1 MNDSITVIS
10 SKRKIFN
17 LNLKELW
24 KYRDLIFLF
33 VKRDFVSKY
42 KQTVLGPLWAIIQ
55 PLFTTLVFTVIFGN
69 LARLTTMD
77 SINQEGSKFFILH
90 VWKYML
96 GVFFRMFKFL
106 WKYIYW
112 KRWYTGK
119 GIFSTIGYANISY
132 FFTVN

>member
-55 PLFTTLVFTVIFGN
+55 PLFTTLV
-69 LARLTTMD
+69 
-77 SINQEGSKFFILH
+77 SIRK
-90 VWKYML
+90 V
-96 GVFFRMFKFL
+96 
-106 WKYIYW
+106 
-112 KRWYTGK
+112 
-119 GIFSTIGYANISY
+119 
-132 FFTVN
+132 

>member
-42 KQTVLGPLWAIIQ
+42 KQTVL
-55 PLFTTLVFTVIFGN
+55 
-69 LARLTTMD
+69 
-77 SINQEGSKFFILH
+77 
-90 VWKYML
+90 
-96 GVFFRMFKFL
+96 
-106 WKYIYW
+106 
-112 KRWYTGK
+112 
-119 GIFSTIGYANISY
+119 
-132 FFTVN
+132 